1 MKNKILAILLIFTMI
16 ISFASCSTEEKT
28 GDNKEKT
35 SSAKKVDDK
44 KTDEKMSNEITV
56 WCWDPAFNIF
66 AMQEAEKAYNAKHAD
81 EPIKLNIVDTPW
93 PDVQSKLTAVG
104 TTGQYEQLPDI
115 LLMQDNAFIKNY
127 KFYPDVFADLTDSG
141 IDFSK
146 FAASKVAYSVVDGK
160 NYGVP
165 FDNGAVVN
173 AVRTDF
179 LEEAGYT
186 AQDLNNITWAEFNE
200 IGKVVK
206 EKTGKAMF
214 SFISKEPDMLM
225 MAMQSAGV
233 SLFNEDGSLNIVDNQ
248 ELKDSMMICKEMV
261 DSGVIKLANNW
272 DEYVGAFPNGEVVCA
287 INGCWILASVQ
298 TTKDQSGKWAVVNM
312 PKLYADKETST
323 NFSNNGGSSWVISGK
338 SANKD
343 LAIKFMNET
352 FAQDVDF
359 YNTILP
365 SSGAIATYLP
375 AVDTPAY
382 SQELD
387 FFGGQKIYED
397 ILGYAAGVPSVNN
410 GVYYYEA
417 RSAIGKALSDVLN
430 GEDLEKA
437 LKEANDEV
445 EFKME

>member
-1 MKNKILAILLIFTMI
+1 MKKLISIAFALILVL
-16 ISFASCSTEEKT
+16 SFASCSKPEEK
-28 GDNKEKT
+28 KET
-35 SSAKKVDDK
+35 KVDENSETK
-44 KTDEKMSNEITV
+44 VENISNEITV
-56 WCWDPAFNIF
+56 WCWDPAFNIY
-66 AMQEAEKAYNAKHAD
+66 AIQEAEKAYNAKNKD
-81 EPIKLNIVDTPW
+81 NPIKVNIVDTPW

-104 TTGQYEQLPDI
+104 TTGQFDQLPDI
-115 LLMQDNAFIKNY
+115 MLMQDNAFIKNY
-127 KFYPDVFADLTDSG
+127 KFFPEVFADLTDSG

-173 AVRTDF
+173 AVRVDF
-179 LEEAGYT
+179 LEQAGYKPE
-186 AQDLNNITWAEFNE
+186 DLNNITWAEFNE

-206 EKTGKAMF
+206 EKTGKPMF

-225 MAMQSAGV
+225 MSMQSAGV
-233 SLFNEDGSLNIVDNQ
+233 SLFNDDGSLNIVDNQ
-248 ELKDSMMICKEMV
+248 ELKDAMTICKEMV
-261 DSGVIKLANNW
+261 DNGVIKLANNW

-298 TTKDQSGKWAVVNM
+298 TTEDQSGKWAVVNM
-312 PKLYADKETST
+312 PKLYADKESST
-323 NFSNNGGSSWVISGK
+323 NFSNNGGSSWLVSGK
-338 SANKD
+338 SPNKE
-343 LAIKFMNET
+343 LAAKFLKET
-352 FAQDVDF
+352 FAEDVDF

-365 SSGAIATYLP
+365 SSGAIATFLP
-375 AVDTPAY
+375 AVGAPAY
-382 SQELD
+382 SKEIE

-397 ILGYAAGVPSVNN
+397 ILSYADGVPSVNN

-417 RSAIGKALSDVLN
+417 RASIGKALADMLN
-430 GEDLEKA
+430 GEDMEKV